1 MSILAVQGLTKYY
14 GEKAIFSNIQFQLAA
29 GDKVALVGANGT
41 GKTTLLR
48 CLAGWEEF
56 DKGQIFLAKD
66 VRIGFLTQTME
77 VENLDLTLSE
87 FMLEEYRDLI
97 DLRKELKQLEKKM
110 SLPEIYNFEAELNKI
125 MKMYAACTE
134 KYEAGNGYML
144 EKRIKEVILG
154 LGFTSDDLDRPMN
167 TFSGGQKTRLYLA
180 RILLREPELLF
191 LDEPTNYLDL
201 KSTEWL
207 EGFLQAYEGAI
218 LIVSHDR
225 YFLDKTTERVLELE
239 DTQVFSYHG
248 NYSAFMLQKAMQ
260 EASQAKEYAK
270 EQAKI
275 KRLEEYIRKNKAGVN
290 ARQAKGREKQLAKMG
305 YKSKPQE
312 RKSLSFSFQKA
323 YESGEEVLKVKKLTL
338 FYPGKTIAENL
349 TFVVQ
354 RGERIGLVG
363 PNGCGKTT
371 LLKALLGKILY
382 EGSIAFGVGVKVGYY
397 AQEHEN
403 LSFAGTVIDEVMWD
417 NRLTIQMARDLL
429 ARFQFKGED
438 VYKNTKEL
446 SGGEKSRLAL
456 AKLFLAEANF
466 LILDEPTNHLDIYAR
481 QGLEDAL
488 AEFSGTIMLV
498 SHDRYLL
505 NKLADKIFEFSE
517 GDIKI
522 YEGDYDFYRSQ
533 KAKEEEAIQIR
544 KTRTKN
550 EKVYLTKQEK
560 TGLNL
565 KTLEAEIIAAEEDLA
580 RLAEKLGDPE
590 VYTDPQEAMGLQKE
604 YRLLESSL
612 TELYEEWERAVEE
625 TGQEV

>member
-1 MSILAVQGLTKYY
+1 MSILAVQGLTKYF
-14 GEKAIFSNIQFQLAA
+14 GEKVIFTNVQFQLEA
-29 GDKVALVGANGT
+29 GEKVALVGANGT

-56 DKGQIFLAKD
+56 DEGQIFLAKD

-77 VENLDLTLSE
+77 VEDLDLTLSE

-110 SLPEIYNFEAELNKI
+110 SLPEIYNSEAELNKI

-134 KYEAGNGYML
+134 KYEAGNGYLL

-154 LGFTSDDLDRPMN
+154 LGFSLDDSDRPMN

-201 KSTEWL
+201 KSIEWL
-207 EGFLQAYEGAI
+207 EGFLQAYKGTI

-225 YFLDKTTERVLELE
+225 YFLDKITEQVLELE
-239 DTQVFSYHG
+239 DTQVISYNG
-248 NYSAFMLQKAMQ
+248 NYSAFMLQKAMK

-290 ARQAKGREKQLAKMG
+290 ARQARGREKQLAKMG
-305 YKSKPQE
+305 HKSKPKE

-323 YESGEEVLKVKKLTL
+323 YESGEEVLKVKKLNL

-349 TFVVQ
+349 TFTVQ
-354 RGERIGLVG
+354 RGDRIGLVG

-371 LLKALLGKILY
+371 LLKALLGKIPY

-397 AQEHEN
+397 AQEHED
-403 LSFAGTVIDEVMWD
+403 LSFTGTVIDEVMSD

-438 VYKNTKEL
+438 VYKNTQEL
-446 SGGEKSRLAL
+446 SGGEKSRLVL

-505 NKLADKIFEFSE
+505 NKLATKVFEFSE
-517 GDIKI
+517 GGIKI
-522 YEGDYDFYRSQ
+522 YEGDYDFYRYQ

-550 EKVYLTKQEK
+550 EKVHSTKQEK

-565 KTLEAEIIAAEEDLA
+565 KTLEAEIIAAEEELA
-580 RLAEKLGDPE
+580 KLAEKLGDPE
-590 VYTDPQEAMGLQKE
+590 IYAVPQEVVALQKK
-604 YRLLESSL
+604 YRLLELSL
-612 TELYEEWERAVEE
+612 TELYEEWERAAEE